1 MLTWPVASLG
11 WVTSI
16 IQRASASQ
24 ERINHFLHQ
33 KPDDTSG
40 ETIEE
45 FANTINFD
53 NVSFS
58 FDEKE
63 VLHQLNFSI
72 QKGQTVGIIGSTGSG
87 KSTLASLLV
96 GTYRP
101 TAGSI
106 LIDGKNLTDIKLHDY
121 RNLIG
126 YVPQDIFLFSE
137 SIEDNIRF
145 GTTQETDIE
154 DIIGAAQ
161 AADVWDDI
169 NEFNKGL
176 QTELGERG
184 ITLSGGQK
192 QRVALARAFVRN
204 PDILI
209 LDDSLSAVDTG
220 TERKIKDNLKSI
232 SKDRTTI
239 LISHRVSTVEDAD
252 FILVLDDGKIIEQG
266 SPKELL
272 SRPSTYSDMVKAQSA
287 VNQKV

>member
-1 MLTWPVASLG
+1 M
-11 WVTSI
+11 
-16 IQRASASQ
+16 
-24 ERINHFLHQ
+24 
-33 KPDDTSG
+33 
-40 ETIEE
+40 
-45 FANTINFD
+45 
-53 NVSFS
+53 
-58 FDEKE
+58 
-63 VLHQLNFSI
+63 
-72 QKGQTVGIIGSTGSG
+72 
-87 KSTLASLLV
+87 V

-106 LIDGKNLTDIKLHDY
+106 HIDGKNLKDINLHDY
-121 RNLIG
+121 RHLIG

-154 DIIGAAQ
+154 DIIEAAK

-232 SKDRTTI
+232 SKNRTTI

-252 FILVLDDGKIIEQG
+252 FILVMDDGKIIEQG
-266 SPKELL
+266 SPKELM

>member
-1 MLTWPVASLG
+1 M
-11 WVTSI
+11 
-16 IQRASASQ
+16 
-24 ERINHFLHQ
+24 
-33 KPDDTSG
+33 
-40 ETIEE
+40 
-45 FANTINFD
+45 
-53 NVSFS
+53 
-58 FDEKE
+58 
-63 VLHQLNFSI
+63 
-72 QKGQTVGIIGSTGSG
+72 
-87 KSTLASLLV
+87 V

-106 LIDGKNLTDIKLHDY
+106 HIDGKNLTDINLHDY
-121 RNLIG
+121 RHLIG

-145 GTTQETDIE
+145 GTTQETDVE
-154 DIIGAAQ
+154 DIIEAAK

-184 ITLSGGQK
+184 ITLSAGQK

-232 SKDRTTI
+232 SKNRTTI

-252 FILVLDDGKIIEQG
+252 FILVMDDGKIIEQG
-266 SPKELL
+266 RPKELM